1 MKTIIKGGVILTAAT
16 MLASCSDSF
25 LEQDPLSFYEPT
37 ATYTTEAGL
46 QAALAKCDRSI
57 KEIFM
62 DGNGNV
68 LPMASNYNMSDLGLY
83 AKTDNWGSF
92 QDNFNAMLSPTSGLA
107 GGGDANAMKRYW
119 DEAYNAIKYANT
131 VLSYIDEVPG
141 LDEKTRDEYKGRAY
155 FHRAYKYYHLVLQ
168 YGDVPLVTKLPTSPK
183 RDYHSTSKEAIFRML
198 VHDLEFAIEA
208 VPLQKDMQYIGMVN
222 KEACMILLAKCYL
235 VIGEFAKSE
244 QMCDKLINETG
255 HSLMTAPFGTFVQS
269 GNPDTWKVERNVM
282 WDLMR
287 GVNVCAA
294 DNKEMLMP
302 ILNFNA
308 ENFTQYLTMRAMQV
322 HWSNQGAL
330 RDPYGVYK
338 DRWGEGMTFNYAR
351 SNGYYDKNYDWLRVM
366 GRGIGCFRTSVH
378 FNENIWNYDGEVD
391 WQDLRHNREVGNW
404 IEMTDIKYNNPNS
417 AAHGQH
423 MQLYAPKD
431 FYGWKVEPEKNE
443 NGTYKFDENGLCIG
457 GVEYQLGDIRK
468 GEKTPIT
475 PDSALV
481 KKGDL
486 LCADTIRSWY
496 PTPLWK
502 NYVLDV
508 TAENNRDANQ
518 FNGATNGSNG
528 NMYLY
533 RLAEAYL
540 IRAEAKF
547 YQGKAAAAAE
557 DVNIIRRRANA
568 KKMFTTVTI
577 GDIMDERARE
587 LLYEEWRQAE
597 LCRVSW
603 CLAVSGQPDEWGNVY
618 NKDTW
623 DKQEGTDLSGGSYW
637 FKRVTKCNIFNRA
650 DMMGEG
656 IRSNDR
662 ALHYVVNKRN
672 LFWPIPND
680 AITANSEAPLRQNFG
695 YNGYS
700 DNIPMW
706 TNWEEAVANE

>member
-1 MKTIIKGGVILTAAT
+1 MKNYIKGGLLLTAAS
-16 MLASCSDSF
+16 MLTACGDSF
-25 LEQDPLSFYEPT
+25 LAQDPLSFYEPT

-83 AKTDNWGSF
+83 AKTDNWGAF
-92 QDNFNAMLSPTSGLA
+92 QDDFDSMLTPTSGMA
-107 GGGDANAMKRYW
+107 SGGDANAMMRYW

-131 VLSYIDEVPG
+131 VLFYIDDVPG

-168 YGDVPLVTKLPTSPK
+168 FGNVPLVTKLPTSPK
-183 RDYHSTSKEAIFRML
+183 RDYHSTEKGAIFKML
-198 VHDLEFAIEA
+198 VHDLEFAVDA
-208 VPLQKDMQYIGMVN
+208 VPLQSEMPYIGMVN

-235 VIGEFAKSE
+235 VTGQFNEAEK
-244 QMCDKLINETG
+244 MCDRLINETG

-287 GVNVCAA
+287 GVNVCDAS
-294 DNKEMLMP
+294 NKEMIMP

-322 HWSNQGAL
+322 HWSNAGVM
-330 RDPYGVYK
+330 RDPYGVYR
-338 DRWGEGMTFNYAR
+338 DRWGEAMSYNYAR
-351 SNGYYDKNYDWLRVM
+351 NNGYYQKNFDFLRVC

-378 FNENIWNYDGEVD
+378 FNERIWYQDGEVD
-391 WQDLRHNREVGNW
+391 WQDLRHNREMGNW
-404 IEMTDIKYNNPNS
+404 MEMSDIKYNNPNS
-417 AAHGQH
+417 AAHGMPQ
-423 MQLYAPKD
+423 QLFATED
-431 FYGWKVEPEKNE
+431 FYGWKEYPEHTGDPAAGNPE
-443 NGTYKFDENGLCIG
+443 YVFDENGLVIG
-457 GVEYQLGDIRK
+457 GVKWQLGEVRDGK
-468 GEKTPIT
+468 VIT
-475 PDSALV
+475 EEDALV
-481 KKGDL
+481 RKGDL
-486 LCADTIRSWY
+486 LNADTIRSWY

-508 TAENNRDANQ
+508 TAENDPGANQ

-547 YQGKAAAAAE
+547 YQGKNADE

-568 KKMFTTVTI
+568 KKMLTNVTI

-603 CLAVSGQPDEWGNVY
+603 CLALSGKPDEWGNVY
-618 NKDTW
+618 SKDTW
-623 DKQEGTDLSGGSYW
+623 DKQEGADDLSGGSYW
-637 FKRVTKCNIFNRA
+637 FQRLVHYNIFNH
-650 DMMGEG
+650 GP

-662 ALHYVVNKRN
+662 DLNYKVNKRN
-672 LFWPIPND
+672 LFWPVPNS
-680 AITANSEAPLRQNFG
+680 AITANSEWPLAQNYG
-695 YNGYS
+695 YTGYEEGQTQY
-700 DNIPMW
+700 MW
-706 TNWEEAVANE
+706 MTWEEAVANE

>member
-1 MKTIIKGGVILTAAT
+1 MLTAAA
-16 MLASCSDSF
+16 MMASCSDSF

-92 QDNFNAMLSPTSGLA
+92 QDNFDAMLSPTSGLA
-107 GGGDANAMKRYW
+107 SGGDANAMKRYW

-131 VLSYIDEVPG
+131 VLNYIDQVPG
-141 LDEKTRDEYKGRAY
+141 LDEKVRDEYKGRAY

-183 RDYHSTSKEAIFRML
+183 RDYTSTSKEAIFQML
-198 VHDLEFAIEA
+198 VHDLEFAVNA

-235 VIGEFAKSE
+235 VTGQFAQAE
-244 QMCDKLINETG
+244 QMCDELINNTG
-255 HSLMTAPFGTFVQS
+255 HSLMTAPFGTFVPS
-269 GNPDTWKVERNVM
+269 GNPDTWTVTRNVM

-287 GVNVCAA
+287 GVNVCASS
-294 DNKEMLMP
+294 NKEMLMP

-330 RDPYGVYK
+330 RDKYGVYK

-351 SNGYYDKNYDWLRVM
+351 SNGYYQPKYDWLRVM

-378 FNENIWNYDGEVD
+378 FNEHIWCYDGEVD
-391 WQDLRHNREVGNW
+391 WQDLRHNREMGNW
-404 IEMTDIKYNNPNS
+404 MEMSDLKYNNPNC
-417 AAHGQH
+417 AAHGQN
-423 MQLYAPKD
+423 MILYAPEN
-431 FYGWKVEPEKNE
+431 FYGWKEEPEKNAD
-443 NGTYKFDENGLCIG
+443 GTYKFDENGLCIG
-457 GVEYQLGDIRK
+457 GVQYQLGDIRK
-468 GEKTPIT
+468 GETTPVT
-475 PDSALV
+475 VDSALV

-486 LCADTIRSWY
+486 LCSDTIRSWY

-508 TAENNRDANQ
+508 TAENNRGANQ

-540 IRAEAKF
+540 VRAEAKF

-568 KKMFTTVTI
+568 KKMFSTVTI

-603 CLAVSGQPDEWGNVY
+603 CLATSGQPDEWGNIY
-618 NKDTW
+618 SKDNW
-623 DKQEGTDLSGGSYW
+623 DKQEGTDRSGGSYW
-637 FKRVTKCNIFNRA
+637 FQRLTKCNIFNRD
-650 DMMGEG
+650 DMLGAG
-656 IRSNDR
+656 ILSNNR
-662 ALHYVVNKRN
+662 YLHYVVNKRN

-680 AITANSEAPLRQNFG
+680 AITANSEAPLRQNYG
-695 YNGYS
+695 YPGYS
-700 DNIPMW
+700 DNTPMW

>member
-1 MKTIIKGGVILTAAT
+1 MKNIIKGGLVLSAAS

-25 LEQDPLSFYEPT
+25 LEQDPLSFYEPQ

-92 QDNFNAMLSPTSGLA
+92 QDNFDASLSPTSGLA
-107 GGGDANAMKRYW
+107 DGGDANAMMRYW
-119 DEAYNAIKYANT
+119 NEAYNAIKYANT
-131 VLSYIDEVPG
+131 VLTYIDDVPG
-141 LDEKTRDEYKGRAY
+141 LDEKVRDEYKGRAY

-168 YGDVPLVTKLPTSPK
+168 YGNVPLVTKLPSSPK
-183 RDYHSTSKEAIFRML
+183 RDYHSTSKEAIFEML
-198 VHDLEFAIEA
+198 IHDLEFAVNS

-235 VIGEFAKSE
+235 VTGQFAEAEK
-244 QMCDKLINETG
+244 MCDELINNTG

-269 GNPDTWKVERNVM
+269 GNPDTWTVERNVM

-287 GVNVCAA
+287 GVNVCAS

-322 HWSNQGAL
+322 HWSNQGAI
-330 RDPYGVYK
+330 RDKYGVFK

-351 SNGYYDKNYDWLRVM
+351 TNGYYNTKYDWLRVM

-391 WQDLRHNREVGNW
+391 WQDLRHNREKGNW
-404 IEMTDIKYNNPNS
+404 IEMNDIKYNNPNS
-417 AAHGQH
+417 AAHGQS
-423 MQLYAPKD
+423 MILYAPAD
-431 FYGWKVEPEKNE
+431 FYGWKVEPEKNSD
-443 NGTYKFDENGLCIG
+443 GTYKFDENGLCIG
-457 GVEYQLGDIRK
+457 GEQYKLGDVDKEGKVI
-468 GEKTPIT
+468 EKP
-475 PDSALV
+475 LV
-481 KKGDL
+481 AKGDL
-486 LCADTIRSWY
+486 LCSDTIRSWF

-508 TAENNRDANQ
+508 TAENNRNANQ

-547 YQGKAAAAAE
+547 YQGKAGAAAQ
-557 DVNIIRRRANA
+557 DVNVIRQRANA

-603 CLAVSGQPDEWGNVY
+603 CLAVSGQPDEWGETY
-618 NKDTW
+618 SKDNW
-623 DKQEGTDLSGGSYW
+623 DKQEGTDLNGGSYW
-637 FKRVTKCNIFNRA
+637 FKRVTRYNIFNRA

-656 IRSNDR
+656 IFSNGR
-662 ALHYVVNKRN
+662 ALHYIVNKRN
-672 LFWPIPND
+672 LFWPVPNS
-680 AITANSEAPLRQNFG
+680 AITANSEAPLAQNYG
-695 YNGYS
+695 YNGY
-700 DNIPMW
+700 DAATPMW

>member
-1 MKTIIKGGVILTAAT
+1 MLMGAT
-16 MLASCSDSF
+16 LMASCSDSF
-25 LEQDPLSFYEPT
+25 LEQDPLSFYEPA
-37 ATYTTEAGL
+37 ATYKTEAGL

-83 AKTDNWGSF
+83 AKTDNNGSF
-92 QDNFNAMLSPTSGLA
+92 QDNFASMLSPTSGLA
-107 GGGDANAMKRYW
+107 EGGDANAMMRYW
-119 DEAYNAIKYANT
+119 NEAYNAIKYANT

-141 LDEKTRDEYKGRAY
+141 LDEKLRDEYKGRAY

-168 YGDVPLVTKLPTSPK
+168 YGNVPLVTKLPASPK
-183 RDYHSTSKEAIFRML
+183 RDYLSTDKGAIFKML
-198 VHDLEFAIEA
+198 VHDLEFAVNA
-208 VPLQKDMQYIGMVN
+208 VPLQADMDYIGMVN

-235 VIGEFAKSE
+235 VTGQFKEAEK
-244 QMCDKLINETG
+244 MCDELINNTG
-255 HSLMTAPFGTFVQS
+255 HSLMQAPFGTFVPS
-269 GNPDTWKVERNVM
+269 GNPDTWTVTRNVM

-287 GVNVCAA
+287 GVNVCAS

-322 HWSNQGAL
+322 HWSNQNAL
-330 RDPYGVYK
+330 SDKYGK
-338 DRWGEGMTFNYAR
+338 RADQWGEGMTFNYAR
-351 SNGYYDKNYDWLRVM
+351 SNGYYNTKLDWLRVM

-378 FNENIWNYDGEVD
+378 FNEHIWNYDGEVD
-391 WQDLRHNREVGNW
+391 WQDLRHNREMGNW
-404 IEMTDIKYNNPNS
+404 MEMTDLKYNNPNC
-417 AAHGQH
+417 AAHGEH
-423 MQLYAPKD
+423 MILYAPED
-431 FYGWKVEPEKNE
+431 FYGWKVEPEKND

-457 GVEYQLGDIRK
+457 GETYKLGDIRDGK
-468 GEKTPIT
+468 EIT
-475 PDSALV
+475 EDDILV
-481 KKGDL
+481 KKGQL
-486 LCADTIRSWY
+486 LCSDTIRSWF

-508 TAENNRDANQ
+508 TAENNRNANQ

-547 YQGKAAAAAE
+547 YQGNAAGAAQ
-557 DVNIIRRRANA
+557 DVNVIRKRANA
-568 KKMFTTVTI
+568 KKMFSTVTI

-603 CLAVSGQPDEWGNVY
+603 CLALSGQPDEWGETY
-618 NKDTW
+618 SKDNW
-623 DKQEGTDLSGGSYW
+623 DKQSGTDLAGGSYW
-637 FKRVTKCNIFNRA
+637 YKRLTRCNIFNRA
-650 DMMGEG
+650 DMTEG
-656 IRSNDR
+656 IMSANRR
-662 ALHYVVNKRN
+662 LHYIVDKRN
-672 LFWPIPND
+672 LFWPIPNS
-680 AITANSEAPLRQNFG
+680 AITANSEAPLMQNYGYAG
-695 YNGYS
+695 YNAS
-700 DNIPMW
+700 TPVW
-706 TNWEEAVANE
+706 SSWEEAVASED